1 MMSRR
6 IPTQEPGPLP
16 ASCMRCR
23 WNNLILGRLF
33 LCILASRPLYRMI
46 PPPEWCPNGG
56 EPC

>member
-16 ASCMRCR
+16 ASCVRCQHVVF
-23 WNNLILGRLF
+23 WDSMFACTLTGRK
-33 LCILASRPLYRMI
+33 IHQMT